1 MINSNLNITKPTY
14 LEREFSFKN
23 KEKQAGNLEKKL
35 KSNPKTENST
45 NNELTEAEKKQVE
58 ELKKID
64 RQVKAHEQA
73 HLNAAAGIASG
84 GASYT
89 YTLGP
94 DGQRYATGGEV
105 QIDISPEKDPKAT
118 IQKMQQVRRAALAP
132 SDPSG
137 QDRSVAAQA
146 TNLEARA
153 IAELNNPDKNSDSKL
168 IDTYNKVNS
177 ESKFSIYV

>member
-1 MINSNLNITKPTY
+1 MINSNINITKPTY

-23 KEKQAGNLEKKL
+23 KENENGVFDNKL
-35 KSNPKTENST
+35 DDKVKTKNT
-45 NNELTEAEKKQVE
+45 KNNELTDAEKKQVE
-58 ELKKID
+58 DLKKID

-84 GASYT
+84 GASFT

-105 QIDISPEKDPKAT
+105 QIDISSEKDPKAT

-146 TNLEARA
+146 TMQEARA
-153 IAELNNPDKNSDSKL
+153 IAELNNPDKNSDSRL
-168 IDTYNKVNS
+168 VDTYKKDYN
-177 ESKFSIYV
+177 ESKFSIFA